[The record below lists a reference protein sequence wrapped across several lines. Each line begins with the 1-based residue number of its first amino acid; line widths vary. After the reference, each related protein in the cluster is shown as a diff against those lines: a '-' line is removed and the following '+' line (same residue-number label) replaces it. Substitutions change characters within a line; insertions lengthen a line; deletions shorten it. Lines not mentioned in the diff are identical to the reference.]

1 MKDHAL
7 SKLVDAWIRGVTQ
20 GRDERSRPTAAYD
33 ENSWALETVMNWKYE
48 NEPDS
53 LWSFILSV
61 HARDGEEAVAGH
73 LAAGP
78 VEDLMSEFG
87 ESYIERVEDLA
98 NKDDR
103 FKRMLCGVWQD
114 MMSDEL
120 WARFQRARNGA
131 C

>member
-1 MKDHAL
+1 
-7 SKLVDAWIRGVTQ
+7 
-20 GRDERSRPTAAYD
+20 
-33 ENSWALETVMNWKYE
+33 MNWKYD

-61 HARDGEEAVAGH
+61 HERDAEEKVAGH

-78 VEDLMSEFG
+78 VEDLMSQFG

-98 NKDDR
+98 NKDAR

-114 MMSDEL
+114 VMSDEL
-120 WARFQRARNGA
+120 WARFRRARNGA

>member
-1 MKDHAL
+1 MNEHEP

-20 GRDERSRPTAAYD
+20 GRDERSRPTEAHD
-33 ENSWALETVMNWKYE
+33 ENWWALETVMNWKYD

-61 HARDGEEAVAGH
+61 HERDVEERVAGH

-78 VEDLMSEFG
+78 VEDLMSQFG

-98 NKDDR
+98 NKDAR

-120 WARFQRARNGA
+120 WARFRRARNGA